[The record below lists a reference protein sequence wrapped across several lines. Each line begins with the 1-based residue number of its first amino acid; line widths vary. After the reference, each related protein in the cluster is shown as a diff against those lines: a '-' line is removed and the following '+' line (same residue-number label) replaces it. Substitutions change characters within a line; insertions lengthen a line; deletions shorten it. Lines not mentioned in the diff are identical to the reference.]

1 MVLLTLGFVAVAIVA
16 LIIAAIPFWL
26 ALKLVGADASIPS
39 VIIASFLG
47 AILQAAV
54 KLFITGTYGMAAGAL
69 AAYLAW
75 VLFIQFFF
83 ELSFIRAI
91 IASILPGLILA
102 AIIVIGLL
110 SLAL

>member
-1 MVLLTLGFVAVAIVA
+1 MVLLTIGFIAVAIIA

-47 AILQAAV
+47 AVLQMAV
-54 KLFITGTYGMAAGAL
+54 KLLITGTYGVIAGAL

-91 IASILPGLILA
+91 LATILPGIILA

-110 SLAL
+110 AL